1 MKSHSGVR
9 ALAGALLLLVAGR
22 LDAQPSLMEN
32 LGRGV
37 VAVRSTPRRS
47 S

>member
-1 MKSHSGVR
+1 MKSYSGV
-9 ALAGALLLLVAGR
+9 LVLTGALLLLVTGR